1 MKLTLIQ
8 GGLDDDEHILMMKLK
23 KYAKGCKQAGTD
35 MDTTTILMIC
45 SEHPDAW
52 DRLMEKKTPVK
63 LLPNLTITLHL
74 KE

>member
-1 MKLTLIQ
+1 VLKLIQ
-8 GGLDDDEHILMMKLK
+8 GGLDDEEHALIQKLK

-52 DRLMEKKTPVK
+52 DRLMEKKTPIKV
-63 LLPNLTITLHL
+63 LPELTIRLHL